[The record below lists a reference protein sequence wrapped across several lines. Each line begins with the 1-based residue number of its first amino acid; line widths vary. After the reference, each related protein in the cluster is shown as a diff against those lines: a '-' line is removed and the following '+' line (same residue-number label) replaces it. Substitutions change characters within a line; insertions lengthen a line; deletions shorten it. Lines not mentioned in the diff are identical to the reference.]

1 MQEFSKILIVNL
13 KKADFTKALLKWHTG
28 ENTRAMPWKGEK
40 DPYKIWLSEI
50 ILQQTRV
57 EQGWAYYEKFL
68 EAWPTIAD
76 LARAPEQKVFKL
88 WEGLGYYSR
97 CRNLI
102 ATAKKINTEYD
113 GKFPAQYEEILA
125 LKGIGL
131 YTAAAIASF
140 AFNLPHAV
148 VDGNV
153 LRVLSRYFGNSTPI
167 DSSAGKKLFSELAD
181 RLLDKGQAGIYNQA
195 IMDFGAIVCKPQNP
209 LCGTCVQRM
218 DCQALQKGLV
228 ERLPVKEK
236 SIRKRQRWFYYFLVE
251 TPDDHIYIRKR
262 KEKDIWEDLYEFVL
276 WETDEPVYIDDSGIL
291 RSDFVLQ
298 TFGDQSLTV
307 RYISR
312 VYRQE
317 LSHQTIRGQFI
328 TVRLEKPLAALA
340 NEYQLIDKRQL
351 AEYAFP
357 GFINGWLQ
365 DPTPIQSLF

>member
-1 MQEFSKILIVNL
+1 VQEFSKILIVNL
-13 KKADFTKALLKWHTG
+13 KNADFTKFLLKWHTA
-28 ENTRAMPWKGEK
+28 ENTREMPWKGEK

-57 EQGWAYYEKFL
+57 EQGWAYYEKF
-68 EAWPTIAD
+68 AAAFPTIVD

-102 ATAKKINTEYD
+102 TTAKKVDAEYG
-113 GKFPAQYEEILA
+113 GKFPVHHAEILA
-125 LKGIGL
+125 LKGIGP

-140 AFNLPHAV
+140 AYNLPHAV

-167 DSSAGKKLFSELAD
+167 DSSAGKKLFTELAD
-181 RLLDKGQAGIYNQA
+181 ALLDKRQAGIYNQA

-209 LCGTCVQRM
+209 LCDSCIQRVG
-218 DCQALQKGLV
+218 CQALQKGMV
-228 ERLPVKEK
+228 ARLPVKEK

-251 TPDDHIYIRKR
+251 TPGEKIYIRKR

-276 WETDEPVYIDDSGIL
+276 WEADEPLYLSDPEIL
-291 RSDFVLQ
+291 GSEFVRQ
-298 TFGDQSLTV
+298 IFGRGSLTI
-307 RYISR
+307 RYVSR

-328 TVRLEKPLAALA
+328 TVWLEAPLPLLGK
-340 NEYQLIDKRQL
+340 EYELVDRRQL
-351 AEYAFP
+351 PEYAFP
-357 GFINGWLQ
+357 GFINAWLQ

>member
-1 MQEFSKILIVNL
+1 MTV
-13 KKADFTKALLKWHTG
+13 KKAEFTKILLKWHLA
-28 ENTRAMPWKGEK
+28 ENNRSMPWKGEK
-40 DPYKIWLSEI
+40 NPYKIWLSEV

-68 EAWPTIAD
+68 LAFPTIHD
-76 LARAPEQKVFKL
+76 LASAPEQKVFKL

-102 ATAKKINTEYD
+102 ATARKIDEEYG
-113 GKFPAQYEEILA
+113 GKFPDNYDEILT
-125 LKGIGL
+125 LKGIGP

-153 LRVLSRYFGNSTPI
+153 LRVLSRYSGDFTPI
-167 DSSAGKKLFSELAD
+167 DTPAGKKAYTKLAD
-181 RLLDKGQAGIYNQA
+181 SLLDKRQAGIYNQA

-209 LCGTCVQRM
+209 LCISCVQRM
-218 DCQALQKGLV
+218 SCQAWQNGWV
-228 ERLPVKEK
+228 DRLPVKEK
-236 SIRKRQRWFYYFLVE
+236 SIRKKHRWLYYFLVE
-251 TPDDHIYIRKR
+251 TPDEKIYIRQR

-276 WETDEPVYIDDSGIL
+276 WERDEPIFFDDIDIGQ
-291 RSDFVLQ
+291 SDVARQL
-298 TFGDQSLTV
+298 FGGGSLTV

-317 LSHQTIRGQFI
+317 LSHQTIQGQFI
-328 TVRLEKPLAALA
+328 TVLIERPLPALM
-340 NEYQLIDKRQL
+340 EYELVDKRRL
-351 AEYAFP
+351 VEYAFP
-357 GFINGWLQ
+357 KFINAWLL

>member
-1 MQEFSKILIVNL
+1 MGT
-13 KKADFTKALLKWHTG
+13 KKNDFTKILLKWHTA
-28 ENTRAMPWKGEK
+28 ENTRSMPWKGEK

-68 EAWPTIAD
+68 ETFPTIHE
-76 LARAPEQKVFKL
+76 LAAAPEQKVFKL

-102 ATAKKINTEYD
+102 ATAKKIDGEYG
-113 GKFPAQYEEILA
+113 GKFPGHYEEILA
-125 LKGIGL
+125 LKGIGP

-153 LRVLSRYFGNSTPI
+153 LRVLSRYFGDSTPI
-167 DSSAGKKLFSELAD
+167 DSTAGKKIYTRLAD
-181 RLLDKGQAGIYNQA
+181 SLLDKDQAGIYNQA

-209 LCGTCVQRM
+209 LCATCVQQAG
-218 DCQALQKGLV
+218 CQAWQKGWV
-228 ERLPVKEK
+228 DRLPVKEK
-236 SIRKRQRWFYYFLVE
+236 SIRKKERWLYYFLIE
-251 TPDDHIYIRKR
+251 TPDEKIYIRQR
-262 KEKDIWEDLYEFVL
+262 KEKDIWEDLYELVL
-276 WETDEPVYIDDSGIL
+276 WETDEPVYLNEADAL
-291 RSDFVLQ
+291 RSDFVQ
-298 TFGDQSLTV
+298 RVFGRPSLTV

-312 VYRQE
+312 MYRQE

-328 TVRLEKPLAALA
+328 MVRVKSPLPVLEE
-340 NEYQLIDKRQL
+340 EYQLVDKRKL
-351 AEYAFP
+351 TEYAFP
-357 GFINGWLQ
+357 KFINAWLQ